1 MICEIYL
8 NKTMFY
14 FKKRNKQKME
24 TKPNTDSPSCVLQG
38 FAFPSFPLLFV
49 QWLNNLP
56 STIPPLDAGVTVV
69 KKAGKDI
76 KLHPKEVRRERGCY
90 SIECAQVSLQYN
102 FRDGLH
108 H

>member
-1 MICEIYL
+1 MKSISIRQFSIL
-8 NKTMFY
+8 KKGINK
-14 FKKRNKQKME
+14 KWKQSQ
-24 TKPNTDSPSCVLQG
+24 TNTDSPSCVLQG
-38 FAFPSFPLLFV
+38 FAFSSFLLLFV
-49 QWLNNLP
+49 QWLKNLS
-56 STIPPLDAGVTVV
+56 STIPPLDAGVTAV

-76 KLHPKEVRRERGCY
+76 KLHPKNVRREWGCY